1 MSKPA
6 KSVTNDSKTCK
17 NVEIKSGGRAMTDNT
32 QELDE
37 ITSDLWVKYG
47 RPGTMDEFVPEAKQ
61 AILNW
66 HNKQVKNAVVTAED
80 NLDQY
85 WNKELNK
92 QIEGVLDRLE
102 GKTKALPTWES
113 TSMVDGFDVLSA
125 IEAERAK
132 LKESTDE

>member
-1 MSKPA
+1 
-6 KSVTNDSKTCK
+6 
-17 NVEIKSGGRAMTDNT
+17 MTDNT
-32 QELDE
+32 QAELDE
-37 ITSDLWVKYG
+37 ILEKYG
-47 RPGTMDEFVPEAKQ
+47 EYYHLKQLNRFSDSEMQLNFAEETDIVRAKQ
-61 AILNW
+61 ALLDW

-125 IEAERAK
+125 IEAERNK
-132 LKESTDE
+132 LKDRDDAQL